1 MDRGPIL
8 VVLPRPWRCLARRR
22 SRRAGGGQDRTGIEN
37 APHRKGDGAPRG
49 TLASLARRSRAF
61 VVDVLP
67 RAQETRRRAC
77 RNRESERRFKQ
88 SPCCQTFVSE
98 R

>member
-22 SRRAGGGQDRTGIEN
+22 SRRARGGQDRTGVEN
-37 APHRKGDGAPRG
+37 PPHRQGDGASRG
-49 TLASLARRSRAF
+49 TLASLARRGGAF
-61 VVDVLP
+61 VVVLLP

-88 SPCCQTFVSE
+88 CPRCQTFVSE